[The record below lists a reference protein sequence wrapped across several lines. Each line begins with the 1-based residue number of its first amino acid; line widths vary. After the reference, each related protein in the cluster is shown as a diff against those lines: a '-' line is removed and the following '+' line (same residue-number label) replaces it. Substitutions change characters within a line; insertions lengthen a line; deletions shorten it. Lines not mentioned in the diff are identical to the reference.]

1 MLFVLWGALI
11 VFNNKSDLLCVRIGG
26 NRKAKIKR
34 NLDLDAVE
42 PKAAVPYPKTLHRKQ
57 QFYDNLGGSR

>member
-1 MLFVLWGALI
+1 M
-11 VFNNKSDLLCVRIGG
+11 FNSKSDLLCVRIGG

-42 PKAAVPYPKTLHRKQ
+42 PKAAVPYPKTLHHKQ